1 MRQLTTTITLAAVAL
16 LTCQD
21 RAWGSIFRFTD
32 ERGVVH
38 YSNVPVDSRYEV
50 FLVTTEANPKRPPV
64 PLATLLR
71 RAEKFANLIEA
82 AARSHR
88 VEPSLVRA
96 VMVAE
101 SGGDPNA
108 ISKRG
113 ARGLMQLM
121 PAMARQYGVRNAL
134 DPEQNI
140 QAGTHYL
147 RDLLDHYQNDLE
159 RVLAA
164 YNAGPAA
171 VDQHAGTIPPFRETL
186 AYVPRVLRIY
196 QELVGRTA
204 AH

>member
-1 MRQLTTTITLAAVAL
+1 MGAIAL
-16 LTCQD
+16 LTVHPM
-21 RAWGSIFRFTD
+21 AWASIFSFTD

-38 YSNVPVDSRYEV
+38 YSNVPVDSRYEI
-50 FLVTTEANPKRPPV
+50 FLVAPEADPTHSPV
-64 PLATLLR
+64 ALATLLN
-71 RAEKFANLIEA
+71 RAEKFANLIDA
-82 AARSHR
+82 AARSNR

-108 ISKRG
+108 TSKRG

-121 PAMARQYGVRNAL
+121 PAMARQYGVRNML

-140 QAGTHYL
+140 RAGTRYL
-147 RDLLDHYQNDLE
+147 RDLLDRYQNDLE

-164 YNAGPAA
+164 YNAGPTA
-171 VDQHAGTIPPFRETL
+171 VDQHAGVIPPFRETL

-196 QELVGRTA
+196 HELSRRTP

>member
-1 MRQLTTTITLAAVAL
+1 MAAAAL
-16 LTCQD
+16 LTVQPT
-21 RAWGSIFRFTD
+21 AWASIFSFTD
-32 ERGVVH
+32 EHGIVH
-38 YSNVPVDSRYEV
+38 YSNVPVDSRYEI
-50 FLVTTEANPKRPPV
+50 FLVAPEADPTRPPI

-71 RAEKFANLIEA
+71 RAEKFAPLIDA
-82 AARSHR
+82 AAHSSR

-108 ISKRG
+108 TSKRG

-121 PAMARQYGVRNAL
+121 PAMAKQYGVRNVL

-140 QAGTHYL
+140 RAGTRYL
-147 RDLLDHYQNDLE
+147 RDLLDRYENDLE

-171 VDQHAGTIPPFRETL
+171 VDQHAGAIPPFRETL

-196 QELVGRTA
+196 HELADRTPA
-204 AH
+204 P

>member
-1 MRQLTTTITLAAVAL
+1 MIALAAVAL
-16 LTCQD
+16 LTCRG
-21 RAWGSIFRFTD
+21 RAWGSIFSFTD

-38 YSNVPVDSRYEV
+38 YSNVPVDSRYEI
-50 FLVTTEANPKRPPV
+50 FLVATEAQPKQPPV
-64 PLATLLR
+64 PLATLLH
-71 RAEKFANLIEA
+71 RAEKFAHLIEA
-82 AARSHR
+82 AARSNR

-101 SGGDPNA
+101 SGCDPNA
-108 ISKRG
+108 TSKRG

-121 PAMARQYGVRNAL
+121 PAMARQYGVRNVL

-147 RDLLDHYQNDLE
+147 RDLLDYYQNDLE

-171 VDQHAGTIPPFRETL
+171 VDQYGGAIPPFRETL

-196 QELVGRTA
+196 QELSNRAA